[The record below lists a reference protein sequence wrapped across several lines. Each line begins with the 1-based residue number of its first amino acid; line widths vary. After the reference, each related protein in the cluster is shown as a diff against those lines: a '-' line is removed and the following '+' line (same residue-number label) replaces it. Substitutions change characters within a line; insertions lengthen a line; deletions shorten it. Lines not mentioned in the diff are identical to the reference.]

1 MPIQNVVLKE
11 RAETSGRALAPRPA
25 EQHGQRPPHEECLER
40 SFGSAF
46 ALSTLRFWDRSKK
59 KKWKNGGG
67 KKTNVRKLVLLHSAP
82 NNCEKSQALKSLT
95 AMQTRTFGRAAG
107 TKYTTRRAA

>member
-46 ALSTLRFWDRSKK
+46 ALSTLRFCGTGAKK
-59 KKWKNGGG
+59 KNGKMEGE
-67 KKTNVRKLVLLHSAP
+67 KKLTSESLCCFIQHQIIVRRV
-82 NNCEKSQALKSLT
+82 
-95 AMQTRTFGRAAG
+95 
-107 TKYTTRRAA
+107 RR